1 MKILKIKLNITI
13 FFIALFFGTSNIVY
27 AGGGLTVEFEST
39 PLFSEINFIPGESVT
54 KYIKVTN
61 TLGEAQTVVVS
72 AINSNSCSKAP
83 CLSEA
88 INLVIKKEGSELF
101 NDSLENFL
109 NGDEINLGN
118 LENGSNA
125 QYDIIA
131 TFIPEK
137 KNEYQALSSNFD
149 LLVGFQGGVFVT
161 SGAGGGGGGGN
172 IPRGLTIKD
181 ETSILLNLDSVVI
194 QWNTSY
200 LSTSQ
205 VIYREEGQSY
215 SLDLSLPNY
224 GYPHGTTE
232 NLEKVLDHSV
242 FLNGLE
248 AGKTYYYR
256 AVSHASPATVGL
268 EHSFRMLT
276 KEEIDERLSTEE
288 ERYFAG
294 YSGFHEGLSDD
305 SFSPIIK
312 LADGGTLILE
322 DKNNGEITST
332 TTVSTT
338 SFSASDNLKNVA
350 MAGGFFSDSPW
361 WIWLVILLI
370 IFILVYLFFK
380 VWNTD

>member
-1 MKILKIKLNITI
+1 MKILKIKLNIII

-27 AGGGLTVEFEST
+27 AENGLEVEFEST
-39 PLFSEINFIPGESVT
+39 PLFSEINFIPGESVA

-61 TLGEAQTVVVS
+61 TLGESQTVVVS
-72 AINSNSCSKAP
+72 AINSNSCNKTP

-88 INLVIKKEGSELF
+88 INLIIKREGNELF
-101 NDSLENFL
+101 NGSLENFL
-109 NGDEINLGN
+109 NGEEINLGN
-118 LENGSNA
+118 LNNGSSA
-125 QYDIIA
+125 KYDFIV
-131 TFIPEK
+131 TFLPEK
-137 KNEYQALSSNFD
+137 ENEYQSLSSTFD
-149 LLVGFQGGVFVT
+149 LLIGFQGGVFVN
-161 SGAGGGGGGGN
+161 SGAGGGGGN
-172 IPRGLTIKD
+172 ASRGLTIKN

-224 GYPHGTTE
+224 GYPYGTSE
-232 NLEKVLDHSV
+232 DLVKVLNHSV
-242 FLNGLE
+242 LLGDLE

-276 KEEIDERLSTEE
+276 REEIDEKLSMEE
-288 ERYFAG
+288 ERYFSG
-294 YSGFHEGLSDD
+294 YYGFHEGLSDD
-305 SFSPIIK
+305 SLGSIIK
-312 LADGGTLILE
+312 LADGGTLLLE
-322 DKNNGEITST
+322 DKNNGEITNTT
-332 TTVSTT
+332 TTVSTS

-350 MAGGFFSDSPW
+350 IAGGFFSDSPW

-380 VWNTD
+380 IWNTD

>member
-1 MKILKIKLNITI
+1 MKVLKIKLNIII

-27 AGGGLTVEFEST
+27 AENGLDVEFEST

-61 TLGEAQTVVVS
+61 TLGKSQTVVVS
-72 AINSNSCSKAP
+72 AINSNSCDKTP

-88 INLVIKKEGSELF
+88 INLIIKREDNELF
-101 NDSLENFL
+101 NGSLEDFL

-118 LENGSNA
+118 LNNGSSA
-125 QYDIIA
+125 EYDFIV
-131 TFIPEK
+131 TFLPEK
-137 KNEYQALSSNFD
+137 ENEYQSLSSTFD
-149 LLVGFQGGVFVT
+149 LLIGFQGGVFVN
-161 SGAGGGGGGGN
+161 SGAGGGGGSA
-172 IPRGLTIKD
+172 PRGLTIKN

-205 VIYREEGQSY
+205 VIYREEGQNY

-224 GYPHGTTE
+224 GYPYGTSE
-232 NLEKVLDHSV
+232 DLVKVLNHSV
-242 FLNGLE
+242 LLADLE

-256 AVSHASPATVGL
+256 AVSHASPATVGI
-268 EHSFRMLT
+268 EHSFKMLT
-276 KEEIDERLSTEE
+276 EEEINQKLGAEE
-288 ERYFAG
+288 ERYFSG
-294 YSGFHEGLSDD
+294 YSGFHEGLSDND
-305 SFSPIIK
+305 LDLVMK
-312 LADGGTLILE
+312 LTDGGTLILN
-322 DKNNGEITST
+322 DKDNNGQVTSTT
-332 TTVSTT
+332 TTVSTS